1 MIFSHDT
8 EEALLS
14 VAALVSTTTSAP
26 GGEDELA
33 DLEQFQEFVGR
44 WQWTGS
50 RTCDDAE
57 RRAVMAL
64 RPALGGFWRAA
75 DEDAVVALVN
85 DLLVQGHALP
95 QLVRHDEWDYHL
107 HATSP
112 DAPLATRW
120 MVEAAMAMVDVIRAG
135 ELSRL
140 RVCAADDCE
149 GVLID
154 LSKNRS
160 RRFCENGCGNR
171 TNVAAYRA
179 RRRAEEIAG

>member
-8 EEALLS
+8 EDGLS
-14 VAALVSTTTSAP
+14 AVAALINTTPGSAD
-26 GGEDELA
+26 EVDELC
-33 DLEQFQEFVGR
+33 DPDQFEQFLSG
-44 WQWTGS
+44 WLWTGS
-50 RTCDDAE
+50 RTHDEQE
-57 RRAVMAL
+57 RRAVRDL
-64 RPALGGFWRAA
+64 RPVLAGFWNAGGE
-75 DEDAVVALVN
+75 DEVVALIN

-95 QLVRHDEWDYHL
+95 QLVRHDGWDYHL

-120 MVEAAMAMVDVIRAG
+120 MVDAAMAMVDVIRAD

-140 RVCAADDCE
+140 RICAADDCD

-179 RRRAEEIAG
+179 RRRAEEDAG

>member
-8 EEALLS
+8 EDALS
-14 VAALVSTTTSAP
+14 AVAALVNTAP
-26 GGEDELA
+26 GSVDEVDELL
-33 DLEQFQEFVGR
+33 DQEQFEQFLNK
-44 WQWTGS
+44 WLWTGS
-50 RTCDDAE
+50 RTHDEAE
-57 RRAVMAL
+57 RRAVRDL
-64 RPALGGFWRAA
+64 RPVLAGFWKAG
-75 DEDAVVALVN
+75 DEDKVVGLVN

-95 QLVRHDEWDYHL
+95 QLVRHDGWDYHL
-107 HATSP
+107 HATPSE
-112 DAPLATRW
+112 APLATRW
-120 MVEAAMAMVDVIRAG
+120 MVDAAMAMVDVIRAG

-140 RVCAADDCE
+140 RFCAAQDCG

-179 RRRAEEIAG
+179 RRRAEEDAE